1 MSCFGCQILSLG
13 VERLGRNRP
22 VNEQETLEDE
32 LASAF
37 TDELVRPSY
46 SKTYH
51 LRLFAI
57 ACALALPVFVYC
69 LLVVVFVY
77 YAFVALIHFFPFAN
91 GGSSTFSI
99 FFYLVLF
106 FVLASLLV
114 SFLRP
119 FLSRREYGQR
129 LALDPQAQ
137 SSVYAFTN
145 YLAKKLEV
153 DSVDE
158 IVVGSSV
165 VVSAGYRNMF
175 AFRNKSLALEI
186 GLPLIPTL
194 SASEFCSLLTHEL
207 GRYSY
212 AKSKPADF
220 AIRALYEWFYRISN
234 GEDAWFSK
242 LQSMTG
248 ENKLYH
254 AASFVFQSSAG
265 LVNGLF
271 QIFLNVADVVAK
283 SSISESEYN
292 ADIIQS
298 NVLGSEEFDH
308 LLKHLVQVDQAFH
321 FAVEES
327 ISSDHVPENIADLI
341 LSIYEKNPIQT
352 DQFIEMVPAEKFNS
366 WYFLPPPNA
375 RTRRVKK
382 SKISAK
388 FNSSRSLEDLFV
400 DVDGLGQSLSSLL
413 YAQSGVEASNRSLKA
428 EVDER
433 KSAILLPK
441 EEAIL
446 KHFSS
451 GLFRRD
457 IVWEFPQVN
466 KFSSLPKENIVP
478 FLNKLVL
485 TIRHNLPDL
494 AKYME
499 LLGDYEKQAAR
510 LHFAQWLIK
519 DGSKKRPGSEELE
532 ELKFNVKEFDR
543 KYSGKKPQYRKSY
556 GVRVAAAVAL
566 GKQSKAYSSAEKLIT
581 MLSALSVLQDSIT
594 ESKIKCSTLEK
605 LIARR
610 AEGDD
615 FHQKTISRLTRM
627 VLKVIEDMEKVLVRI
642 PVNLLQAQIDI
653 HSGCLDLDT
662 LNGEDYERE
671 VADRFFE
678 LVRYYDAFNVAIS
691 AKLAQFVE
699 MVERKQDIESVVV
712 ANVSWEP

>member
-1 MSCFGCQILSLG
+1 MNDQK
-13 VERLGRNRP
+13 P
-22 VNEQETLEDE
+22 LEDE

-37 TDELVRPSY
+37 TDELVQPSY
-46 SKTYH
+46 PKAYH

-57 ACALALPVFVYC
+57 VGALVVPVFAYC
-69 LLVVVFVY
+69 LMVLFFFY
-77 YAFVALIHFFPFAN
+77 YAVIALIHFFPFS
-91 GGSSTFSI
+91 GGEISSFFI
-99 FFYLVLF
+99 FLYLVLF
-106 FVLASLLV
+106 FILASLSVGL
-114 SFLRP
+114 LRP
-119 FLSRREYGQR
+119 FLSGREYGQR
-129 LALDPQAQ
+129 IVLDPQSQRAIY
-137 SSVYAFTN
+137 SFTS
-145 YLAKKLEV
+145 YLSKKLEV

-158 IVVGSSV
+158 IAVGNSV
-165 VVSAGYRNMF
+165 VVSAGYTNMF
-175 AFRNKSLALEI
+175 AFKNKSLSLEI
-186 GLPLIPTL
+186 GLPLISTL

-207 GRYSY
+207 GRYSHT
-212 AKSKPADF
+212 KSKAADF

-234 GEDAWFSK
+234 GEDVWFCRVQDK
-242 LQSMTG
+242 VD
-248 ENKLYH
+248 ENKFYRG
-254 AASFVFQSSAG
+254 ASFIFLLSGG

-271 QIFLNVADVVAK
+271 RILSNFADAVAK
-283 SSISESEYN
+283 SSISESEYS

-298 NVLGSEEFDH
+298 NVLGSDGFDH
-308 LLKHLVQVDQAFH
+308 LLKHLVQIDQAFH
-321 FAVEES
+321 FAIEES
-327 ISSDHVPENIADLI
+327 LSSEHVPENIADLI
-341 LSIYEKNPIQT
+341 LSIYEKNPMQT

-375 RTRRVKK
+375 RTQRVKK
-382 SKISAK
+382 SQISAK
-388 FNSSRSLEDLFV
+388 FNSSRSLENLFI
-400 DVDGLGQSLSSLL
+400 DVDELGKSLSSLL
-413 YAQSGVEASNRSLKA
+413 YAQSGIEASKKSLKT

-441 EEAIL
+441 EEVIL

-457 IVWEFPQVN
+457 IVWEFPQAD
-466 KFSSLPKENIVP
+466 KFSSLPEENIVP

-494 AKYME
+494 TKYME
-499 LLGDYEKQAAR
+499 LLDDYEKQAAR

-519 DGSKKRPGSEELE
+519 DGSKKRPGSDEID

-543 KYSGKKPQYRKSY
+543 KFSGKKLQYRKSY

-566 GKQSKAYSSAEKLIT
+566 GKQSKAYCSAEKLIKI
-581 MLSALSVLQDSIT
+581 LSALSGLQDSIS
-594 ESKIKCSTLEK
+594 ESKTKCSTLEK
-605 LIARR
+605 LITRR

-627 VLKVIEDMEKVLVRI
+627 VLKVVEDMEKILVRI
-642 PVNLLQAQIDI
+642 PENLLQDPIDI
-653 HSGCLDLDT
+653 QSGRLDLDT

-712 ANVSWEP
+712 AHVSRDS